1 LPQASVSVP
10 LDWSELSEAIR
21 ADHFKIDNLRQRLD
35 NLTRDPWQD
44 IRTIRQKLPVSVR
57 RPPRAQK
64 IS

>member
-35 NLTRDPWQD
+35 NLKRDPWHD
-44 IRTIRQKLPVSVR
+44 ISKIRQKLPVPSR
-57 RPPRAQK
+57 RPH
-64 IS
+64 

>member
-1 LPQASVSVP
+1 VSVP

-35 NLTRDPWQD
+35 NLNTDPWQS
-44 IRTIRQKLPVSVR
+44 IGSIRQRLPVSAR

-64 IS
+64 IF